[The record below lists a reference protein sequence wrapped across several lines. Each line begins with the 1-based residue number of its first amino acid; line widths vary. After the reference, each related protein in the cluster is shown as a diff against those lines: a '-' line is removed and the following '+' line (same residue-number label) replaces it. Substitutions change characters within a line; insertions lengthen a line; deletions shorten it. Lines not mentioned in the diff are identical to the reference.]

1 MSRQRL
7 LLCGALLS
15 VAQLWFGAC
24 ESRPVPLPSPL
35 ATLASPLVSPLA
47 AVSPSPGSL
56 PEFRLDE
63 PVLEGSTRVTGTGPA
78 EAPILIV
85 NVSTTGTILGQGQ
98 IGQDGRFSIGVDSSL
113 VKVPDLIG
121 IMVGELAGSPYH
133 SESQFTCTERCRDWP
148 MIGTVYDRVVVTK
161 P

>member
-1 MSRQRL
+1 MGML
-7 LLCGALLS
+7 LLVACGGGPTPYL
-15 VAQLWFGAC
+15 
-24 ESRPVPLPSPL
+24 SPL
-35 ATLASPLVSPLA
+35 STLASPLISPVA
-47 AVSPSPGSL
+47 PRGSSSESL
-56 PEFRLDE
+56 PEFRLNE
-63 PVLEGSTRVTGTGPA
+63 PLVEGATQVTGSGPPG
-78 EAPILIV
+78 APILIV